1 MKFTEQERDFLKQEF
16 ADLCHAAINS
26 MITAGSF
33 VRSIDR
39 IEQIVSERITPE
51 PGSKSRERIVLER
64 LLDKIKEAQ
73 SQGANYAIENED
85 VVAIALV
92 LSINSPSAPIT
103 PEPGES
109 GQKIE
114 SPFIG
119 EITISDLRKLFAHRA
134 SRISEDIN
142 QGANQLMTLT
152 DFRLALADM
161 RWRIYND
168 GLSEP
173 GESGQSAEDVESIF
187 YKLCDIARRDGAS
200 IEYLTKP
207 NAIEAMRLHASQV
220 CADKEADLQDMTALR
235 ESAMRTVKNL
245 ADRIEPLQNE
255 IDRLNESMTVMLRR
269 NAELEAQIDQFTN
282 PLRIG

>member
-39 IEQIVSERITPE
+39 IEAIVSERITPE

-73 SQGANYAIENED
+73 SQGANYAIENDD

-92 LSINSPSAPIT
+92 LSIKTPSAPIN

-109 GQKIE
+109 GQINAKWDE
-114 SPFIG
+114 LERTFNNKPFAPIDS
-119 EITISDLRKLFAHRA
+119 T
-134 SRISEDIN
+134 
-142 QGANQLMTLT
+142 
-152 DFRLALADM
+152 
-161 RWRIYND
+161 
-168 GLSEP
+168 
-173 GESGQSAEDVESIF
+173 ESGQSADGGIAIMEILQPIHRHPFDAESGREMEIWYTHKDVW
-187 YKLCDIARRDGAS
+187 
-200 IEYLTKP
+200 
-207 NAIEAMRLHASQV
+207 NAMTTYASQV
-220 CADKEADLQDMTALR
+220 CADKEADLQDMTAMR

-255 IDRLNESMTVMLRR
+255 IDRLNESLTVMVNM
-269 NAELEAQIDQFTN
+269 NAELEKELEYAKI
-282 PLRIG
+282 R

>member
-39 IEQIVSERITPE
+39 IEAIVSERITPE

-103 PEPGES
+103 PE
-109 GQKIE
+109 QD
-114 SPFIG
+114 
-119 EITISDLRKLFAHRA
+119 TIKPYHEHGNSVASDR
-134 SRISEDIN
+134 
-142 QGANQLMTLT
+142 T
-152 DFRLALADM
+152 
-161 RWRIYND
+161 
-168 GLSEP
+168 
-173 GESGQSAEDVESIF
+173 ESGQSAEDVLKGLLNRGMYEFS
-187 YKLCDIARRDGAS
+187 YSANECLQ
-200 IEYLTKP
+200 
-207 NAIEAMRLHASQV
+207 AMHTYASQV
-220 CADKEADLQDMTALR
+220 CADKEADLQDMTAMR

-282 PLRIG
+282 PLRIK

>member
-39 IEQIVSERITPE
+39 IEAIVSERITPE
-51 PGSKSRERIVLER
+51 Q
-64 LLDKIKEAQ
+64 DTIKPYHEHGN
-73 SQGANYAIENED
+73 S
-85 VVAIALV
+85 VA
-92 LSINSPSAPIT
+92 
-103 PEPGES
+103 
-109 GQKIE
+109 
-114 SPFIG
+114 
-119 EITISDLRKLFAHRA
+119 SDR
-134 SRISEDIN
+134 
-142 QGANQLMTLT
+142 T
-152 DFRLALADM
+152 
-161 RWRIYND
+161 
-168 GLSEP
+168 
-173 GESGQSAEDVESIF
+173 ESGQSAEDVLKGLLNRGMYEFS
-187 YKLCDIARRDGAS
+187 YSANECLQ
-200 IEYLTKP
+200 
-207 NAIEAMRLHASQV
+207 AMHTYASQV
-220 CADKEADLQDMTALR
+220 CADKEADLQDMTAMR